1 MKKLSLIILLFC
13 LLGCDTDEEVSVY
26 TGNEQQY
33 ALSQASNFPVN
44 GFVVFRERRDNLT
57 EIKISLTGTEGDI
70 NHPAHLHYGNISNPD
85 ADMALLLT
93 PVNGN
98 TGESISLA
106 NALNDETPMTYDDFI
121 NFDGHIKIHQDDG
134 PNKNV
139 ILALGNIGSAAN

>member
-1 MKKLSLIILLFC
+1 MKKFSLIILLFC
-13 LLGCDTDEEVSVY
+13 FFGCDTEEEVSVY

-57 EIKISLTGTEGDI
+57 EIKINLTGTDGDI
-70 NHPAHLHYGNISNPD
+70 NHPTHLHYGNISNPD

-93 PVNGN
+93 PVNGI
-98 TGESISLA
+98 TGESISIV
-106 NALNDETPMTYDDFI
+106 NALNDETVMTYNDFI
-121 NFDGHIKIHQDDG
+121 NFDGHIKVHLDGG

-139 ILALGNIGSAAN
+139 ILAIGNIGLAAN